1 MCSMVVK
8 FFYEVTKE
16 MTCQENFYTYYD
28 EAPFFSIGIFFLF
41 KGLGL

>member
-28 EAPFFSIGIFFLF
+28 EAPFFCLKDSVYDFEYC
-41 KGLGL
+41 